1 MVQMGLLA
9 QLDLAQLVQLVLAAL
24 LAQLVAAEAVMER
37 VETSFLPIILEV
49 SNGCY
54 INTNFYAN
62 AKRWHDERYPLDCDG
77 DHNCI

>member
-1 MVQMGLLA
+1 MVQMG
-9 QLDLAQLVQLVLAAL
+9 L

-54 INTNFYAN
+54 INTNFYTDA
-62 AKRWHDERYPLDCDG
+62 
-77 DHNCI
+77 

>member
-54 INTNFYAN
+54 INTNFYTDA
-62 AKRWHDERYPLDCDG
+62 
-77 DHNCI
+77 